1 MEYRE
6 YNIRK
11 TTIDDLKEIKNILC
25 LYFGKFP
32 EKHGATDDI
41 ENKYMV
47 AIYNN
52 EVVAITGILPLNKS
66 EYDGYEITWTC
77 TKLEHRH
84 KGLII
89 NMLKECEKNLPN
101 DGKPIYCSCWR
112 IKDNKCINMKNVM
125 KSLGYKIKTKNHKT
139 RLFPIN
145 EYCSDCIYSEFNCH
159 CVDDLYYKK
168 RDNNI

>member
-47 AIYNN
+47 GIQIISRADYNAL
-52 EVVAITGILPLNKS
+52 ETKSPKILYLVL
-66 EYDGYEITWTC
+66 ETDGSISQYLC
-77 TKLEHRH
+77 TTPAN
-84 KGLII
+84 LI
-89 NMLKECEKNLPN
+89 KFE
-101 DGKPIYCSCWR
+101 
-112 IKDNKCINMKNVM
+112 
-125 KSLGYKIKTKNHKT
+125 SLG
-139 RLFPIN
+139 
-145 EYCSDCIYSEFNCH
+145 
-159 CVDDLYYKK
+159 
-168 RDNNI
+168 